1 MERTY
6 AEILAD
12 VMENGLV
19 NVEQERDVMLAELEE
34 EIKFACHERG
44 MSREQTQEAL
54 EYALEHIG

>member
-1 MERTY
+1 
-6 AEILAD
+6 
-12 VMENGLV
+12 MENGLV

-44 MSREQTQEAL
+44 MSAEETEEAL